1 MKIFMHIWKANHA
14 VYTYFVWIL
23 EVTLSMCLFFEN
35 IFHYMCMSLFAS
47 RLKNFGS
54 SHLYWF
60 FMVLTPRKI
69 MKAASLKLMWQK
81 QNRSRKIIGKKKK
94 YRRLIH
100 RIIKIGKDVLYDHLV
115 QPSTYQQYCPYRIIG
130 SLNLEKISEI
140 I

>member
-1 MKIFMHIWKANHA
+1 MVKLGNLVRLRNKIVNRKEKKKDSLLKLCYTIDYKKINYKYMKIFMHIWKVNHA

-23 EVTLSMCLFFEN
+23 EVTLSMCLLFEN
-35 IFHYMCMSLFAS
+35 IFHYMCMSWFAS

-69 MKAASLKLMWQK
+69 IKAASLKLMWQK

-94 YRRLIH
+94 IQEV
-100 RIIKIGKDVLYDHLV
+100 K
-115 QPSTYQQYCPYRIIG
+115 S
-130 SLNLEKISEI
+130 
-140 I
+140 